1 MTALLEV
8 SGLSVSQP
16 AAHSHD
22 ERVRLRG
29 GRIMAVSGASFE
41 LAAGENLGIAGESG
55 AGKSTLARA
64 ILRLVGSEAGEIHF
78 DGQSVKSLRG
88 SALTA
93 YRRQAQMIF
102 SDPLAALNPRLSIAE
117 TLAEP
122 LTVHRLCTSR
132 EAASRVDELMT
143 RVGLSPELR
152 RRRPVELSAADC
164 QRVSIARALTV
175 GPRLLITDDAVSR
188 LDVPLRAQILNLLA
202 TLSAAMPASLIVMAR
217 DIGMLRRHC
226 QRLAVMYLGR
236 IVEIGPTEEILA
248 KPRHPYTQALVA
260 STPQARADAPTP
272 RVTLPG
278 ETPSPAYLPKGCPFH
293 PRCAKA
299 QPKCETG
306 SPPIRRSDG
315 PVTVYCHLYPE
326 PSASRR

>member
-8 SGLSVSQP
+8 NGLSVSQP
-16 AAHSHD
+16 AARSHE
-22 ERVRLRG
+22 ERVRRKG
-29 GRIMAVSGASFE
+29 GRVKAVNEVSFE
-41 LAAGENLGIAGESG
+41 LAAGENLGIVGESG

-64 ILRLVGSEAGEIHF
+64 ILRLLGSEAGEIHF
-78 DGQSVKSLRG
+78 DGQSVKGLHG
-88 SALTA
+88 PALAA
-93 YRRQAQMIF
+93 YRRQAQLIF

-122 LTVHRLCTSR
+122 LAVHRLCTSR
-132 EAASRVDELMT
+132 EAASRVDELMA

-152 RRRPVELSAADC
+152 RRRPSELSAVDC

-175 GPRLLITDDAVSR
+175 GPRLLIADDAVAG
-188 LDVPLRAQILNLLA
+188 LDVPLRAQILNLLGA
-202 TLSAAMPASLIVMAR
+202 LSAAMPASLIMMAR

-226 QRLAVMYLGR
+226 QRIAVMYLGR

-248 KPRHPYTQALVA
+248 RPRHPYTQALVA
-260 STPQARADAPTP
+260 STPRARADAPTP

-278 ETPSPAYLPKGCPFH
+278 ETPSPAYLPQGCVFH
-293 PRCAKA
+293 PRCAKVL
-299 QPKCETG
+299 PVCSTG

-315 PVTVYCHLYPE
+315 PMTVYCHLYAE
-326 PSASRR
+326 PSAQRR